1 LTLAAQMKIGG
12 KKMLRDGYFI
22 KEEPPKI
29 GAHYIP
35 QFYARPSTPEERFV
49 QDIML
54 GHRPEHESP
63 VVKLFGRLL
72 GV

>member
-1 LTLAAQMKIGG
+1 
-12 KKMLRDGYFI
+12 MLRDGYFI

-35 QFYARPSTPEERFV
+35 QFYARPSTPEERFM
-49 QDIML
+49 QDVVL
-54 GHRPEHESP
+54 GAKPQRESP
-63 VVKLFGRLL
+63 VVKFFGRLL